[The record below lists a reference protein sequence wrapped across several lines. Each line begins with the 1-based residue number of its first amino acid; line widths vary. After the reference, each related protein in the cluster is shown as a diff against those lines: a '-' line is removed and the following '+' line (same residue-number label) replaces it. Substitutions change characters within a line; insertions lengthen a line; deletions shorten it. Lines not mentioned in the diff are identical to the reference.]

1 MKINKVRN
9 YVCLSL
15 ILQSFC
21 NFFVNF
27 TNFVKLLKFFGFF
40 FHLFSKKKK
49 NPQQNN
55 KILCIAPSYVNV
67 IKRSCTLSCE
77 NHKGATHLALWDKEH
92 QLVLQEPQ

>member
-40 FHLFSKKKK
+40 FTYFRKKKK
-49 NPQQNN
+49 NPN
-55 KILCIAPSYVNV
+55 KTTKYC
-67 IKRSCTLSCE
+67 
-77 NHKGATHLALWDKEH
+77 ALLLH
-92 QLVLQEPQ
+92 MLT

>member
-40 FHLFSKKKK
+40 FTYFRKKK
-49 NPQQNN
+49 NPN
-55 KILCIAPSYVNV
+55 KTTKYC
-67 IKRSCTLSCE
+67 
-77 NHKGATHLALWDKEH
+77 ALLLH
-92 QLVLQEPQ
+92 MLT

>member
-27 TNFVKLLKFFGFF
+27 TNLVKLLKFFGFF
-40 FHLFSKKKK
+40 FTYFREKKT
-49 NPQQNN
+49 PN
-55 KILCIAPSYVNV
+55 KTTKYC
-67 IKRSCTLSCE
+67 
-77 NHKGATHLALWDKEH
+77 ALLLH
-92 QLVLQEPQ
+92 MLT